1 MSPIRRR
8 RSIRRKSRTPLTWII
23 FITVVVALVAAL
35 ISVGGGLV
43 GFIEHYF
50 GYEDTAY
57 QPKDTERQRHE
68 AGRYKETPDEA
79 RSSPP
84 DTSQPK

>member
-8 RSIRRKSRTPLTWII
+8 RSIRRKSRTPLKWII
-23 FITVVVALVAAL
+23 LITIVVALLAAL

-43 GFIEHYF
+43 GYIEHYF
-50 GYEDTAY
+50 GYEDTSY
-57 QPKDTERQRHE
+57 QPKDTERQQYE
-68 AGRYKETPDEA
+68 AGHDGASDPS

-84 DTSQPK
+84 DAFQP

>member
-1 MSPIRRR
+1 
-8 RSIRRKSRTPLTWII
+8 
-23 FITVVVALVAAL
+23 VALLAAL

-50 GYEDTAY
+50 GYEDSAY
-57 QPKDTERQRHE
+57 QPKDTERQQYE
-68 AGRYKETPDEA
+68 ASRYGASEEA

-84 DTSQPK
+84 DTSRTQ

>member
-1 MSPIRRR
+1 MSPIRRSH
-8 RSIRRKSRTPLTWII
+8 SIHRKSRTPIKWII
-23 FITVVVALVAAL
+23 LITIVVALLAAL

-50 GYEDTAY
+50 GYKDTTY
-57 QPKDTERQRHE
+57 QPKDTERQQYE
-68 AGRYKETPDEA
+68 AGRYGTPDEA

-84 DTSQPK
+84 DASQPQ